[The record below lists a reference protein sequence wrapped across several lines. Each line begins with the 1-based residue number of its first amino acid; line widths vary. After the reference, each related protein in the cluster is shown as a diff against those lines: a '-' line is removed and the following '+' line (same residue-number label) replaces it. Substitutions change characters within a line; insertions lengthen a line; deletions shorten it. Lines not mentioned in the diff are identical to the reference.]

1 MSEQY
6 PFPFTEIV
14 VRELEQV
21 MLKQDEKGMKKYGQA
36 LDPYDEKYDW
46 LQMAEEELADMV
58 KYFKAEQYKRDY
70 VIRTVMKH
78 IEHVQN
84 HAETTR
90 DNYTVNAMEDIKKI
104 LGLIIP
110 SSNK

>member
-1 MSEQY
+1 MSKQY
-6 PFPFTEIV
+6 PFPFTKIA

-21 MLKQDEKGMKKYGQA
+21 MLKQDEKGMEKYGQA
-36 LDPYDEKYDW
+36 LDPYDKKYDW
-46 LQMAEEELADMV
+46 LQMAEEELADMA
-58 KYFKAEQYKRDY
+58 KYFKAEQYKRNY
-70 VIRTVMKH
+70 VMELVMEQ
-78 IEHVQN
+78 IEHVQK

-90 DNYTVNAMEDIKKI
+90 DDYTVNAMEDIKKN